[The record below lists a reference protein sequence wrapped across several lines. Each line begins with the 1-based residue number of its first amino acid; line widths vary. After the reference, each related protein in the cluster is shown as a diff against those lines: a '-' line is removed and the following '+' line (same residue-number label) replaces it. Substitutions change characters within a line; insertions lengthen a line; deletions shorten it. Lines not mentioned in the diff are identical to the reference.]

1 MFSRQT
7 IYVVDDDK
15 PALDS
20 LSLLLTTEGYA
31 VRSHESARTFLDAI
45 KQNEHGCV
53 ITDARMPGMS
63 GLDLLAVM
71 KERRVSMP
79 VIVVTGHG
87 DVHLAVEAM
96 KRGAIDFFEKP
107 LDGGALLASVRSAL
121 MSENDICPSNAETRI
136 LQNRFATLTKRE
148 KEVLA
153 GLLKGQLNKVTGNE
167 LGISARTVEIHRANL
182 KKKMQAKSLP
192 ELVKMA
198 LAIARDD
205 LEGTA

>member
-1 MFSRQT
+1 MFCGQT

-31 VRSHESARTFLDAI
+31 VRSHESVGTFLDAI
-45 KQNEHGCV
+45 KQNERGCV

-63 GLDLLAVM
+63 GLDLLAAM
-71 KERRVSMP
+71 KERRISLP

-107 LDGGALLASVRSAL
+107 LQAGALLASVRSAL
-121 MSENDICPSNAETRI
+121 MSANDIYPSNAETRI
-136 LQNRFATLTKRE
+136 LQKRFATLSKRE

-153 GLLKGQLNKVTGNE
+153 GLVRGQLNKVMAHE
-167 LGISARTVEIHRANL
+167 LGLSPRTVEIHRTNL
-182 KKKMQAKSLP
+182 MKKMQTKSLP

-198 LAIARDD
+198 LAIAKDD
-205 LEGTA
+205 IGETA

>member
-1 MFSRQT
+1 MFCGQT

-15 PALDS
+15 PVLDS
-20 LSLLLTTEGYA
+20 LSLLLTAEGYA
-31 VRSHESARTFLDAI
+31 VRSHQSPRTFLDAI
-45 KQNEHGCV
+45 KQNERGCV

-79 VIVVTGHG
+79 VIVVTGDG

-96 KRGAIDFFEKP
+96 KRGAKDFFEKP
-107 LDGGALLASVRSAL
+107 LDAVAFLASVRSAL
-121 MSENDICPSNAETRI
+121 MSENDIYPSNAETRI
-136 LQNRFATLTKRE
+136 IQQRFATLSKRE

-153 GLLKGQLNKVTGNE
+153 GLLRGQLNKVMAHE
-167 LGISARTVEIHRANL
+167 LGLSVRTVEIHRTNL
-182 KKKMQAKSLP
+182 MKKMQAESLP

-198 LAIARDD
+198 LPIARDD
-205 LEGTA
+205 LEETA

>member
-1 MFSRQT
+1 MFCGQT

-20 LSLLLTTEGYA
+20 LSLLLTAGGYA
-31 VRSHESARTFLDAI
+31 VRSHESAGTFLDAI
-45 KQNEHGCV
+45 KQNERGCV
-53 ITDARMPGMS
+53 IADARMPGMS

-79 VIVVTGHG
+79 VIVVAGHG

-107 LDGGALLASVRSAL
+107 LDAVALLASVRSAL
-121 MSENDICPSNAETRI
+121 MSEVDICPFNAETRI
-136 LQNRFATLTKRE
+136 LQKRFATLSKRE

-153 GLLKGQLNKVTGNE
+153 GLLRGQLNKVMANE
-167 LGISARTVEIHRANL
+167 LGLSARTVEVYRANL
-182 KKKMQAKSLP
+182 MKKMQAENLP

-198 LAIARDD
+198 LAIARDH

>member
-1 MFSRQT
+1 MFCGQT

-31 VRSHESARTFLDAI
+31 VRSHESAGTFLDAI
-45 KQNEHGCV
+45 KQNERGCV

-63 GLDLLAVM
+63 GLDLLAAM
-71 KERRVSMP
+71 KERRISLP

-107 LDGGALLASVRSAL
+107 LQAGALLASVRSAL
-121 MSENDICPSNAETRI
+121 MSANDIYPSNAETRI
-136 LQNRFATLTKRE
+136 LQKRFATLSKRE

-153 GLLKGQLNKVTGNE
+153 GLVRGQLNKVMAHE
-167 LGISARTVEIHRANL
+167 LGLSPRTVEIHRTNL
-182 KKKMQAKSLP
+182 MKKMQTKSLP

-198 LAIARDD
+198 LAIAKDD
-205 LEGTA
+205 IGETA

>member
-1 MFSRQT
+1 MFCGQT

-15 PALDS
+15 SALDS
-20 LSLLLTTEGYA
+20 LSLLLTAEGYA
-31 VRSHESARTFLDAI
+31 VRSHQSPRTFLDAI
-45 KQNEHGCV
+45 KQNERGCV

-96 KRGAIDFFEKP
+96 KLGAIDFFEKP
-107 LDGGALLASVRSAL
+107 FDAGALLASVRSAL
-121 MSENDICPSNAETRI
+121 MSENDICPSNAEIRI
-136 LQNRFATLTKRE
+136 LQKRFATLRKRE

-153 GLLKGQLNKVTGNE
+153 GLLRGQLNKVMANE
-167 LGISARTVEIHRANL
+167 LGLSVRTVEIHRTNL
-182 KKKMQAKSLP
+182 MKKMQTKSLP
-192 ELVKMA
+192 ELIKMA

-205 LEGTA
+205 LEETA

>member
-20 LSLLLTTEGYA
+20 LSVLLTAEGYA
-31 VRSHESARTFLDAI
+31 VRSHESAGAFLDAI
-45 KQNEHGCV
+45 KQNERGCV

-71 KERRVSMP
+71 RERRVSMP

-107 LDGGALLASVRSAL
+107 LDAGALLASVRSAL
-121 MSENDICPSNAETRI
+121 NDTYPSNAETRI
-136 LQNRFATLTKRE
+136 IQKRFATLSKRE
-148 KEVLA
+148 KEVLV
-153 GLLKGQLNKVTGNE
+153 GLLRGQLNKVMAHE
-167 LGISARTVEIHRANL
+167 LGLSVRTVEVHRASIM
-182 KKKMQAKSLP
+182 KKMQTKSLP

-198 LAIARDD
+198 QAIAKR
-205 LEGTA
+205 

>member
-7 IYVVDDDK
+7 IYVVDDDE
-15 PALDS
+15 PALNS

-45 KQNEHGCV
+45 KQNERGCV

-107 LDGGALLASVRSAL
+107 LDGRALLASVRSAL

-153 GLLKGQLNKVTGNE
+153 GLLRGQLNKVTGNE

-205 LEGTA
+205 LDETA

>member
-15 PALDS
+15 PALDA

-45 KQNEHGCV
+45 KQNERGCV

-121 MSENDICPSNAETRI
+121 MSENDICPPNAETRI

-153 GLLKGQLNKVTGNE
+153 GLLRGQLNKVTGNE

>member
-15 PALDS
+15 PALDA

-45 KQNEHGCV
+45 KQNERGCV

-121 MSENDICPSNAETRI
+121 MSENDIYPSNAETGI
-136 LQNRFATLTKRE
+136 LQKRFATLTKRE

-205 LEGTA
+205 L

>member
-1 MFSRQT
+1 MFCGQT

-15 PALDS
+15 PVLDS
-20 LSLLLTTEGYA
+20 LSLLLTADGYV
-31 VRSHESARTFLDAI
+31 VRSHESAGAFLDAI
-45 KQNEHGCV
+45 KQNERGCV
-53 ITDARMPGMS
+53 IADARMPGMS

-79 VIVVTGHG
+79 VIVVTGYG
-87 DVHLAVEAM
+87 DVPLAVEAM

-107 LDGGALLASVRSAL
+107 LEAGALLASVRSAL
-121 MSENDICPSNAETRI
+121 MSENDICPSSAKTRI
-136 LQNRFATLTKRE
+136 LQKRFATLSKRE

-153 GLLKGQLNKVTGNE
+153 GLVKGQPNKNIAHE
-167 LGISARTVEIHRANL
+167 LGISPRTVEVHRANL
-182 KKKMQAKSLP
+182 MKRMQAESLP

>member
-1 MFSRQT
+1 MFCGQT

-15 PALDS
+15 AALDS
-20 LSLLLTTEGYA
+20 LSLLLTAEGYA
-31 VRSHESARTFLDAI
+31 VRSHESAGTFLDAI
-45 KQNEHGCV
+45 KQNESGCV

-79 VIVVTGHG
+79 VI
-87 DVHLAVEAM
+87 AVEAM

-107 LDGGALLASVRSAL
+107 LDAGALLSSVRSAL
-121 MSENDICPSNAETRI
+121 MSKNDICPSNAETRI
-136 LQNRFATLTKRE
+136 LQKRFATLRKRE

-153 GLLKGQLNKVTGNE
+153 GLLRGQLNKVMANE
-167 LGISARTVEIHRANL
+167 LGISARTVEIHRTNL
-182 KKKMQAKSLP
+182 MKKMQTKSLP
-192 ELVKMA
+192 ELIKMA

>member
-1 MFSRQT
+1 MFCGQT

-15 PALDS
+15 SALDS
-20 LSLLLTTEGYA
+20 LSLLLTAEGYA
-31 VRSHESARTFLDAI
+31 VRSHESAGTLLGAI
-45 KQNEHGCV
+45 KQNERGCV

-96 KRGAIDFFEKP
+96 KLGAIDFFEKP
-107 LDGGALLASVRSAL
+107 FDAGALLASVRSAL
-121 MSENDICPSNAETRI
+121 MSENEICPSNAEIRI
-136 LQNRFATLTKRE
+136 LQKRFATLRKRE

-153 GLLKGQLNKVTGNE
+153 GLLRGQLNKVMAHE
-167 LGISARTVEIHRANL
+167 LGLSVRTVEIHRTNL
-182 KKKMQAKSLP
+182 MKKMQTKSLP
-192 ELVKMA
+192 ELIKMA

>member
-1 MFSRQT
+1 MFCGQT

-20 LSLLLTTEGYA
+20 LSLLLTAEGYA
-31 VRSHESARTFLDAI
+31 VRSHESAGTFLDGI
-45 KQNEHGCV
+45 KQNERGCV
-53 ITDARMPGMS
+53 IADVRMPGMS

-71 KERRVSMP
+71 KGRRVSMP
-79 VIVVTGHG
+79 VIFVTGHG

-96 KRGAIDFFEKP
+96 KRGATDFFEKP
-107 LDGGALLASVRSAL
+107 LDAGALLASVRSAL

-136 LQNRFATLTKRE
+136 LQKRFATLSKRE

-153 GLLKGQLNKVTGNE
+153 GLLRGQHNKVIAKE
-167 LGISARTVEIHRANL
+167 LGISMRTVEVHRAHLMN
-182 KKKMQAKSLP
+182 KMQAESLP

-198 LAIARDD
+198 LAIAREDF
-205 LEGTA
+205 EETA

>member
-7 IYVVDDDK
+7 IYVVDDDE
-15 PALDS
+15 PALNS

-31 VRSHESARTFLDAI
+31 VRSHKSARTFLDAI
-45 KQNEHGCV
+45 KQNERGCV

-107 LDGGALLASVRSAL
+107 LDGRALLASVRSAL

-136 LQNRFATLTKRE
+136 LQKRFATLTKRE

-153 GLLKGQLNKVTGNE
+153 GLLRGQLNKVTGNE

-205 LEGTA
+205 LDETA

>member
-1 MFSRQT
+1 MFCGKT

-15 PALDS
+15 SALDS
-20 LSLLLTTEGYA
+20 LCLLLTAEGYA
-31 VRSHESARTFLDAI
+31 VHSHESARTFLDAI
-45 KQNEHGCV
+45 KQNERGCV
-53 ITDARMPGMS
+53 ITDAQMPGMS

-71 KERRVSMP
+71 RERRVSMP

-107 LDGGALLASVRSAL
+107 FDAVALLASVRSAL

-136 LQNRFATLTKRE
+136 LQKRFATLSKRE

-153 GLLKGQLNKVTGNE
+153 GLLRGQLNKVMANE
-167 LGISARTVEIHRANL
+167 LGISVRTVEVHRASIM
-182 KKKMQAKSLP
+182 KKMQTKSLP
-192 ELVKMA
+192 ELVKLA

-205 LEGTA
+205 LDGTA

>member
-1 MFSRQT
+1 
-7 IYVVDDDK
+7 
-15 PALDS
+15 
-20 LSLLLTTEGYA
+20 
-31 VRSHESARTFLDAI
+31 
-45 KQNEHGCV
+45 
-53 ITDARMPGMS
+53 
-63 GLDLLAVM
+63 
-71 KERRVSMP
+71 MP

-107 LDGGALLASVRSAL
+107 LDGRALLASVRSAL

-153 GLLKGQLNKVTGNE
+153 GLLRGQLNKVTGNE

-205 LEGTA
+205 LDETA

>member
-1 MFSRQT
+1 MFCKQT

-15 PALDS
+15 LALDS
-20 LSLLLTTEGYA
+20 LSLLLTAEGYA
-31 VRSHESARTFLDAI
+31 VRSHESAGTFVDAI
-45 KQNEHGCV
+45 KQNERGCV
-53 ITDARMPGMS
+53 IADARMPGMS

-71 KERRVSMP
+71 KQRRVSMP

-87 DVHLAVEAM
+87 DVQLAVEAM

-107 LDGGALLASVRSAL
+107 LDAGALLASIRSAL
-121 MSENDICPSNAETRI
+121 MSENDIHPSNAETGI
-136 LQNRFATLTKRE
+136 LQKRFATLSKRE

-153 GLLKGQLNKVTGNE
+153 GLLRGQHNKVMAKE
-167 LGISARTVEIHRANL
+167 LGISARTVEVHRANL
-182 KKKMQAKSLP
+182 MNKMQVESLP

-198 LAIARDD
+198 MAIARDH

>member
-1 MFSRQT
+1 MFCGQT

-20 LSLLLTTEGYA
+20 LSVLLTAEGYA
-31 VRSHESARTFLDAI
+31 VRSHESAGAFLDAI
-45 KQNEHGCV
+45 KQNERGCV

-71 KERRVSMP
+71 RERRVSMP

-107 LDGGALLASVRSAL
+107 LDAGALLASVRSAL
-121 MSENDICPSNAETRI
+121 NDTYPSNAETRI
-136 LQNRFATLTKRE
+136 IQKRFATLSKRE
-148 KEVLA
+148 KEVLV
-153 GLLKGQLNKVTGNE
+153 GLLRGQLNKVMAHE
-167 LGISARTVEIHRANL
+167 LGLSVRTVEVHRANL

-205 LEGTA
+205 LDETA

>member
-1 MFSRQT
+1 MSCSQT

-20 LSLLLTTEGYA
+20 LSLLLTAEGYA
-31 VRSHESARTFLDAI
+31 VRSHQSAGTFLDAI
-45 KQNEHGCV
+45 KQNERGCV

-107 LDGGALLASVRSAL
+107 FDAVALLASVRSAL
-121 MSENDICPSNAETRI
+121 MSENDICPSNAETRLI
-136 LQNRFATLTKRE
+136 QKRFATLSKRE

-153 GLLKGQLNKVTGNE
+153 GLLRGQLNKVMANE
-167 LGISARTVEIHRANL
+167 LGISARTVEIHRTNL
-182 KKKMQAKSLP
+182 MKKMQTKSLP
-192 ELVKMA
+192 ELIKMA

>member
-1 MFSRQT
+1 MFCSQT

-20 LSLLLTTEGYA
+20 LSLLLTAEGYA

-45 KQNEHGCV
+45 KQNERGCLV
-53 ITDARMPGMS
+53 TDVRMPGMS
-63 GLDLLAVM
+63 GLDLLAKM

-121 MSENDICPSNAETRI
+121 MSENDIYPSNAETGI
-136 LQNRFATLTKRE
+136 IQERFATLSKRE

-153 GLLKGQLNKVTGNE
+153 GLLRGQLNKVMANE
-167 LGISARTVEIHRANL
+167 LGISPRTVEIHRTNL
-182 KKKMQAKSLP
+182 MKKMQTKSLP

-205 LEGTA
+205 L

>member
-1 MFSRQT
+1 MFCGQT

-20 LSLLLTTEGYA
+20 LSVLLTAEGYA
-31 VRSHESARTFLDAI
+31 VRSHESAGAFLDAI
-45 KQNEHGCV
+45 KQNERGCV

-71 KERRVSMP
+71 RERRVSMP

-107 LDGGALLASVRSAL
+107 LDAGALLASVRSAL
-121 MSENDICPSNAETRI
+121 NDTYPSNAETRI
-136 LQNRFATLTKRE
+136 IQKRFATLSKRE

-153 GLLKGQLNKVTGNE
+153 GLLRGQLNKVMAHE
-167 LGISARTVEIHRANL
+167 LGLSVRTVEVHRASIM
-182 KKKMQAKSLP
+182 KKMQTKSLP

-198 LAIARDD
+198 QAIARDD

>member
-1 MFSRQT
+1 MFCGQT

-20 LSLLLTTEGYA
+20 LSLLLTAEGYA
-31 VRSHESARTFLDAI
+31 VHSHESARTFLDAI
-45 KQNEHGCV
+45 KQNERGCV
-53 ITDARMPGMS
+53 ITDAQMPGVS

-71 KERRVSMP
+71 RERRVSMP

-107 LDGGALLASVRSAL
+107 LDGRALLASVRSAL
-121 MSENDICPSNAETRI
+121 MSENDIYPSNAETGI
-136 LQNRFATLTKRE
+136 IQERFATLSKRE

-153 GLLKGQLNKVTGNE
+153 GLLRGQLNKVMAHE
-167 LGISARTVEIHRANL
+167 LGLSVRTVEVHRASIM
-182 KKKMQAKSLP
+182 KKMQTKSLP
-192 ELVKMA
+192 ELVKLA